1 MIVVSYLVSVIV
13 FYIVYMISTVL
24 FGSIGLLIKRALTN
38 PDVELNGLLLTFTA
52 YVSTYLSFFS
62 VFFVFSWF
70 NCEPNWFIIT
80 PIMIALWFYFSPALY
95 NRHFNSGAA
104 HWGMLL
110 SIIIFLSSL

>member
-1 MIVVSYLVSVIV
+1 MFEFAPESISNQVSINPGLVSQKVSWTSKKVAVIP
-13 FYIVYMISTVL
+13 
-24 FGSIGLLIKRALTN
+24 N

-80 PIMIALWFYFSPALY
+80 PIMIALWFYFSPALF